1 MKFLQGGKKLIF
13 PPFSAKQTCPPRA
26 AREEAT
32 GSGGE
37 KKVLTGFLEPVRT

>member
-1 MKFLQGGKKLIF
+1 MVEKNSFIRLF
-13 PPFSAKQTCPPRA
+13 PPIKRVHRA

-32 GSGGE
+32 GAGGE